1 MKTADYYGT
10 LSDRKEKNI
19 LIVKII
25 VKTKIKTDH
34 IAVMPRDIENKRQK
48 QAEKK
53 QIKEAV

>member
-1 MKTADYYGT
+1 MELYQTE
-10 LSDRKEKNI
+10 RKRTY
-19 LIVKII
+19 LLLKII